1 MSQTNPSDAWASGR
15 PHCGR
20 RKKQLLAPDSP
31 AMVNQAPPMQLLG
44 HKGWTRILSKHF
56 LKFQAQTPQMFVSA
70 CSLVLV
76 LCATLPDCLVAVLF
90 GPCINISCCWQSNF
104 GARQSVICSSGIVV
118 SLADLIESLQNVWDS
133 LQSNMDP
140 RPRRVLDQGLSILGS
155 CCSTNSHEAK
165 TKRSLAGTVVRFGPL
180 TTIECGI
187 QHQHWTSNRS
197 AAQTLPKE
205 WHSYLVQVGT
215 RSPAT

>member
-1 MSQTNPSDAWASGR
+1 MAYNCRSYSHRCPKFVVLHWQLLTARLPSQAATGMSQTNPSDAWASGR
-15 PHCGR
+15 PHCGC

-31 AMVNQAPPMQLLG
+31 AMVNQSPPMQMLG
-44 HKGWTRILSKHF
+44 HKGWTRNLSKHF

-133 LQSNMDP
+133 LQSKMDP
-140 RPRRVLDQGLSILGS
+140 RPRRVLDQGRVYQFWVPAAPQTHMKPKQSGPSLERLSALG
-155 CCSTNSHEAK
+155 
-165 TKRSLAGTVVRFGPL
+165 P
-180 TTIECGI
+180 
-187 QHQHWTSNRS
+187 
-197 AAQTLPKE
+197 
-205 WHSYLVQVGT
+205 
-215 RSPAT
+215 